1 MSWSTVLE
9 IVGVITGILYLLL
22 AAREN
27 IWCWFFGAVSS
38 LLGIILFF
46 QVDLYAEAFLYFYYV
61 IAAVY
66 GWWSW
71 KGGGR
76 KDSYALP
83 IQTWPVVNHVA
94 GTVLV
99 FLSGLLLGY
108 LLELYTPASYPWV
121 DSQTT
126 VFSFWAT
133 YLTTR
138 KVLSNWLYWIVIDA
152 VSVGLYS
159 NRGLLLYAVLM
170 LLYTGMAIWGFYE
183 WRQKKKAFI

>member
-1 MSWSTVLE
+1 MM
-9 IVGVITGILYLLL
+9 TGILYILL

-46 QVDLYAEAFLYFYYV
+46 WVDLYAEAFLYFYYV
-61 IAAVY
+61 IAAAY

-71 KGGGR
+71 SGGGR
-76 KDSYALP
+76 QYLDSLP
-83 IQTWPVVNHVA
+83 IQTWPFLKQAGGVVI
-94 GTVLV
+94 V
-99 FLSGLLLGY
+99 FLLGLLLGY
-108 LLELYTPASYPWV
+108 ILDRHTPASYPWV

-159 NRGLLLYAVLM
+159 SRGLLLYAALM
-170 LLYTGMAIWGFYE
+170 LVYTGMAIWGFYE
-183 WRQKKKAFI
+183 WRQKKKQFI

>member
-1 MSWSTVLE
+1 MNWSTVLE
-9 IVGVITGILYLLL
+9 IAGVVAGILYILL

-27 IWCWFFGAVSS
+27 IWCWLFGALSS

-46 QVDLYAEAFLYFYYV
+46 RVDLYAEAFLYFYYV
-61 IAAVY
+61 IAAGY

-76 KDSYALP
+76 KNSDFLP
-83 IQTWPVVNHVA
+83 IQSWTYGRHVA
-94 GTVLV
+94 GIAVV

-108 LLELYTPASYPWV
+108 LLEEYTPASYPWI

-133 YLTTR
+133 FLTTR

-152 VSVGLYS
+152 VSASLYS
-159 NRGLLLYAVLM
+159 SRGLLLYALLM
-170 LLYTGMAIWGFYE
+170 VVYTGMAIWGYYE
-183 WRQKKKAFI
+183 WRRKKNEFI